1 MQLNAELLTLSAC
14 ETGLGKVAE
23 GEGLLGFSRAFFYSG
38 AKNLM
43 VSLWKVND
51 FSTSELMSEFYVQ
64 LTQNKRAMDESLVL
78 SKMKLIQEKE
88 YAHPF
93 YWESF
98 VLIGSN

>member
-1 MQLNAELLTLSAC
+1 
-14 ETGLGKVAE
+14 
-23 GEGLLGFSRAFFYSG
+23 
-38 AKNLM
+38 M

-64 LTQNKRAMDESLVL
+64 LTEKKRAMDESLLL

-93 YWESF
+93 YWASF